1 MRLSCYW
8 SFRHNIVKVAVD
20 PHGDSQ
26 WARENFCGYGK
37 KQYPNNQHNANVFMC
52 LFSADDFRLIGRNVT
67 RAITWDELSC
77 RIRLVIHGLRLI
89 VIIDRLLT
97 NPEASSVRER
107 LAQT

>member
-1 MRLSCYW
+1 
-8 SFRHNIVKVAVD
+8 
-20 PHGDSQ
+20 
-26 WARENFCGYGK
+26 
-37 KQYPNNQHNANVFMC
+37 MC

-67 RAITWDELSC
+67 RAITLNELSC
-77 RIRLVIHGLRLI
+77 TIRLVIHGLRLI